1 MIVVMSRRFAI
12 ELYKKLHTSLF
23 AKEYS
28 EMLKNFIDKYNKRS
42 IQTFKVIEELFE
54 IAKRT

>member
-1 MIVVMSRRFAI
+1 MNYIKNCI
-12 ELYKKLHTSLF
+12 TSPF

-42 IQTFKVIEELFE
+42 IQTSKVIEELFE